1 MTVLVE
7 KYIELPFE
15 YSSDEEALE
24 YIETLMMLWDWQA
37 VCDVIRQ
44 DSAGALVDCPA
55 GLPTLYF
62 DDEMQVV
69 LFKVNRGE
77 FVTEESLAPVLDEET
92 GEWGEQFVTQGVF
105 RERTTI
111 RAASY
116 LPERDDDA

>member
-24 YIETLMMLWDWQA
+24 YIETLMMLGDWQA

-44 DSAGALVDCPA
+44 DSTGALVDCPDGVPA
-55 GLPTLYF
+55 LYF

-69 LFKVNRGE
+69 LFKV
-77 FVTEESLAPVLDEET
+77 VTSSDLSVDVELPKLNDEGGVDVEET
-92 GEWGEQFVTQGVF
+92 PVSGTVTV
-105 RERTTI
+105 TKV

-116 LPERDDDA
+116 LPERDDEA

>member
-15 YSSDEEALE
+15 YSSDDEAVE
-24 YIETLMMLWDWQA
+24 YIESLMMLGDWQA
-37 VCDVIRQ
+37 ICDVTHQ
-44 DSAGALVDCPA
+44 DSNGAVVDCPD
-55 GLPTLYF
+55 GLPELYF

-69 LFKVNRGE
+69 LFKVATT
-77 FVTEESLAPVLDEET
+77 VSSDEGIEM
-92 GEWGEQFVTQGVF
+92 TQTKV
-105 RERTTI
+105 

>member
-15 YSSDEEALE
+15 YSSDDEAVE
-24 YIETLMMLWDWQA
+24 YIESLMMLGKWQA
-37 VCDVIRQ
+37 ICDVTYQ
-44 DSAGALVDCPA
+44 DAHGAVVDCPE
-55 GLPTLYF
+55 GLPELYF

-69 LFKVNRGE
+69 LFKVLTPNPGQQPVDYDAE
-77 FVTEESLAPVLDEET
+77 PVEEGSLLTKV
-92 GEWGEQFVTQGVF
+92 
-105 RERTTI
+105 

>member
-24 YIETLMMLWDWQA
+24 YIETLMMLGDWQA
-37 VCDVIRQ
+37 VCDVTRQ
-44 DSAGALVDCPA
+44 DSTGALVDCPA

-69 LFKVNRGE
+69 LFKAIRHLQGMHPTGE
-77 FVTEESLAPVLDEET
+77 FDSEGAPIYEDRDET
-92 GEWGEQFVTQGVF
+92 VTQV
-105 RERTTI
+105 
-111 RAASY
+111 RAVSY

>member
-24 YIETLMMLWDWQA
+24 YIETLMMLGDWQA
-37 VCDVIRQ
+37 VCDVTQ
-44 DSAGALVDCPA
+44 HDSSGAVVDCPE
-55 GLPTLYF
+55 GLAELYF

-69 LFKVNRGE
+69 LFKISKAVTGEQPTGE
-77 FVTEESLAPVLDEET
+77 FDHEGTPLYTEVD
-92 GEWGEQFVTQGVF
+92 GKHTQL
-105 RERTTI
+105 
-111 RAASY
+111 RAVSY

>member
-1 MTVLVE
+1 MTALVE

-24 YIETLMMLWDWQA
+24 YIETLMMLGDWQA

-44 DSAGALVDCPA
+44 DSSGALVDCPDGVPA
-55 GLPTLYF
+55 LYF

-69 LFKVNRGE
+69 LFKV
-77 FVTEESLAPVLDEET
+77 VTSSDLSVDVELPKLNDEGGVDVEET
-92 GEWGEQFVTQGVF
+92 PVSGTVTV
-105 RERTTI
+105 TKV

>member
-24 YIETLMMLWDWQA
+24 YIETLMMLGDWQA

-44 DSAGALVDCPA
+44 DSTGALVDCPDGVPA
-55 GLPTLYF
+55 LYF

-69 LFKVNRGE
+69 LFKVLTPNPGQQPVDYDAE
-77 FVTEESLAPVLDEET
+77 PIEEGSLLTKV
-92 GEWGEQFVTQGVF
+92 
-105 RERTTI
+105 